1 MRDRIALD
9 RGVAA
14 CVGDEP
20 GIISRPG
27 PQSDD
32 IVGERHN
39 QSSRARLGGLPPRYS
54 IAIPHTGSVI
64 GSGDIRARLQTTA
77 SRTLAAWRRRTR
89 TGSATSRSMM
99 IRTSTCCSPRWTEPP
114 DGTRRSDCGRG
125 SEPISASLMVNG
137 CSTWAAASGRQRS
150 RSPRISAK
158 AGRSSAST
166 CPRRMLRVARS
177 NAGAARCRVRF
188 TLGDAC
194 SLDEPDDSFDAV
206 RSERTLQWLADPA
219 AAVAEMV
226 RVVRP
231 GGRVSLIDTDWS
243 TFTIDVG
250 DDALA
255 ALVRDGMRTE
265 RNRPSNVGR
274 RLHDLV
280 SAAGCVPHREN
291 RGDADLDDLGPRRVA
306 GTAWLLL
313 DGEPRRRPRRHRSAG
328 DRQPPAVRVDDP
340 RRRATRSVL
349 DAPHDVRGCRCSP
362 VGIGSAYVVQFLR
375 RERHHRSQR
384 TPLVTLAIACGHNRH
399 VPRPQSG
406 PR

>member
-1 MRDRIALD
+1 MATEDTHRLGYQR
-9 RGVAA
+9 V
-14 CVGDEP
+14 
-20 GIISRPG
+20 
-27 PQSDD
+27 DD
-32 IVGERHN
+32 DPNVDVLLATMDGTAGWDATLRLRSWERAHLGLAHGERLLDVGCG
-39 QSSRARLGGLPPRYS
+39 LGEAALGL
-54 IAIPHTGSVI
+54 AQDL
-64 GSGDIRARLQTTA
+64 GD
-77 SRTLAAWRRRTR
+77 
-89 TGSATSRSMM
+89 GG
-99 IRTSTCCSPRWTEPP
+99 EVVGV
-114 DGTRRSDCGRG
+114 DV
-125 SEPISASLMVNG
+125 SE
-137 CSTWAAASGRQRS
+137 
-150 RSPRISAK
+150 
-158 AGRSSAST
+158 
-166 CPRRMLRVARS
+166 RMLRVARS

-188 TLGDAC
+188 TVGDAC
-194 SLDEPDDSFDAV
+194 SLDEPDDSFDAA

-280 SAAGCVPHREN
+280 GAAGCVPLARTEATQTWTTWDP
-291 RGDADLDDLGPRRVA
+291 DAVA

-328 DRQPPAVRVDDP
+328 DRQSPAVRVDDP

-349 DAPHDVRGCRCSP
+349 DAPHDVRGRRCCP
-362 VGIGSAYVVQFLR
+362 VVIGSALR
-375 RERHHRSQR
+375 R
-384 TPLVTLAIACGHNRH
+384 L
-399 VPRPQSG
+399 SG
-406 PR
+406 SLQIR